1 MNIRI
6 IKTDKKAKQAA
17 AKFQTENKLDNHKNS
32 EDHFR
37 LEDAFVNRYRNKK
50 ANFGFNGLGELVF
63 YRTYSR
69 PLPHNPKQKESF
81 CDTVKRVVE
90 GCYEIQRRHSVKIH
104 VPWDYKKAQNS
115 AQEMFQRIWDFK
127 FLPPGRG
134 LWMMGTEFMWTRG
147 SAALNNC
154 GFVSTVDVDS
164 EPAEPFCF
172 LMDMSMLGVGVGFD
186 TKGAGKML
194 IKRPSDNTFTHVVDD
209 SREGW
214 VESLRILINSYSTNN
229 RDGTP
234 EFDYSKI
241 RKEDEPIKGFGG
253 KAAGPGI
260 LMNLHKMFRNHFDS
274 KIGQSLDSVDIVDLM
289 NYIGKCVVAGN
300 VRRCL
305 PKGTLIHLKRG
316 LTPIEKVQVGDL
328 VLTADG
334 YHPVAENVQQGIQN
348 VITINSQ
355 LGQFRCT
362 EKHRIAVMTGI
373 GEYGWKRANQLKP
386 GDKMV
391 FVDNM
396 IPGTATVLPGYS
408 DMSTRGTKLAI
419 PGLTG
424 DVSWFIGMIH
434 GDGYV
439 YNGRSYKNKKRHG
452 ASVAVAFNRDQ
463 YHDAIL
469 EKVKEGFG
477 AFGFTPRDHKSNDN
491 CHKLRVTSSKL
502 SEYFSK
508 NFKKARK
515 PLDVPE
521 CIRLGTP
528 EIRSA
533 YLAGLL
539 DSDGSTKNRPTT
551 LVSSVYKNFIRQVQ
565 AVYSSL
571 GIPTKLK
578 LRCEA
583 EGNSQA
589 KWELSLVG
597 EFAIN
602 KFLEIIQ
609 PWAVKQL
616 RETAHSGHDFGF
628 PSSWINRETVDY
640 GRSWSPDQSQMTY
653 NRAVLCEA
661 QTKSLIP
668 VEIES
673 IVDEGVA
680 VETYDLSVPDRS
692 EFVAEGLLVHNTAEI
707 AFGEYDDEQYSSMK
721 NCMKTLLPEDYSK
734 WYQVTGRLYSESAK
748 NNTQVAAQL
757 NDFIDNETFV
767 IPIERL
773 VPAIEIFNKLNSH
786 RWASNNSIFAKV
798 GMDYTN
804 VAQQIQVNGEPGLI
818 YLDNVRD
825 YGRMIDGKRPGI
837 DGRVA
842 GSNPCLAGNMR
853 LFTSNGYKTIEELW
867 AQGGYQEYDGSPTI
881 AKHGQLDI
889 INRNGLVP
897 ATNVYRTS
905 EEAEIFRVQLS
916 DGQHIDATVNHRF
929 IVVDGD
935 NEIRFDLKD
944 LTPGLKLPLSQF
956 SSFGCH
962 DDPDYAILAGWVIGD
977 GSLSPQRDGQVTA
990 HVTCY
995 QSDIEDVLPILSVS
1009 LSRLYTAHNKPSN
1022 QNPGFRPWD
1031 RVQEHFDHQ
1040 QSGIRSNVLGRLLK
1054 SDGVVPGNKH
1064 QIPSSIWSGN
1074 KPTIAAFL
1082 RGLFGADGS
1091 VQINDKRSCVSVR
1104 LPSIAKSLLN
1114 DCQLL
1119 LTQFGISS
1127 SVSLRR
1133 KSRIVMMNDGKGGKK
1148 PYVSKDMYELIISG
1162 RHNVELFGREIGF
1175 MQPHKQERLC
1185 EWLET
1190 HKGSANSKPRT
1201 TVRICSIDYVG
1212 KKPTYCLT
1220 EVGSHELAVNGVG
1233 IGNCVEQSLESY
1245 ELCVSGNTKIQLRSG
1260 IRNIESLIGQSVEVW
1275 NGDGWSTVTPRITGQ
1290 NRELYRVHLS
1300 DGSYLDTT
1308 SNHGWSVRP
1317 VGKRVYRRVETLNL
1331 QTGDRVQSFTLAVE
1345 PSYGLHEKN
1354 AFEMG
1359 YTIGDGYIDQKGRYP
1374 MAVACGH
1381 KAKLQQLSMKG
1392 RWYKPQIKEGY
1403 SDLYHRINLS
1413 DSVTVEQAIELRNKE
1428 AGLPEWV
1435 MSFDRESILQFIAGW
1450 IESDGTVCKQ
1460 KNTEGYRIYGLEAK
1474 IRDAQLLLR
1483 RIGINHATVNFCHPA
1498 GQQTNK
1504 GIRKNDLWY
1513 IQIPSFESGEIPT
1526 RVKKAVKIGSRIRK
1540 NPRYPDRKIDMAKKQ
1555 YVERVEKLEG
1565 LHTTYCF
1572 NEPDNHMGVFGN
1584 SITYQCNLVETFPA
1598 NHENAEDYMRTL
1610 KFAYLYAKTVT
1621 LLPTHN
1627 ARTNQVTL
1635 RNRRIGL
1642 SQSGIIQA
1650 FAKFGRRAMLQDF
1663 CDAGY
1668 NEIKRWDNIY
1678 SEWLCVTQSIKVTS
1692 VKPSGCRPWHALT
1705 TTSGGILTLE
1715 ELFEVSGHQVDQQWC
1730 DMPDGLFAVQ
1740 GDSHL
1745 RPITSEDGSNVCV
1758 ATVTDRITKT
1768 YDNGIS
1774 DIITIK
1780 LSHNIE
1786 LESTPNHQ
1794 WFVSHRYVRSKK
1806 HRYELCNKWKRA
1818 DQIEPDDVIH
1828 VEPGVYESF
1837 EHSKLI
1843 KLGNRSVVMR
1853 GGKSYSIKQPTAMN
1867 PDLAW
1872 LLGYMWGDGSQSYS
1886 KYRMR
1891 YSDEHLFNLHKAQ
1904 RIILDQF
1911 GLETSIKPASQGR
1924 NSYQLEVGSKE
1935 LWHWLLINDCLKIK
1949 SNHDLVPKCVRA
1961 SGHEDII
1968 AFLAGLCDSDGCIGR
1983 RHNDQYAILTM
1994 AGKMFAKHIQDV
2006 ALTVGIVFSRS
2017 LNSAGENFQQ
2027 EKSMWSLSSMK
2038 TTLKDRFE
2046 YFKKHCNKVQEKS
2059 ADVPWSH
2066 ELGQPSRILGK
2077 VLKIGKGVR
2086 QRTYDVEVENSHWY
2100 YAGAVKSHNTV
2111 SLLVGATPGIH
2122 NPEARHYWRR
2132 VRIAKNNPLVKILA
2146 DAGYHIEPVISDPE
2160 RTVVVK
2166 FAVSDSRVKP
2176 VGETTIWE
2184 QMANAIDYQRYW
2196 ADNQVSCT
2204 VKFKS
2209 SEVDQIKLVLETYE
2223 DQIKGISFLPF
2234 SDHGYAQA
2242 PYEPCTEQEVL
2253 DYNARIKPADYSSYI
2268 LEAVGSTYC
2277 DNDSCEMPQK

>member
-1 MNIRI
+1 MNIRV
-6 IKTDKKAKQAA
+6 IKTAKKAKQAET
-17 AKFQTENKLDNHKNS
+17 KFQLENKLDDHKNS

-186 TKGAGKML
+186 TKGAGKLL

-260 LMNLHKMFRNHFDS
+260 LMNLHQMFRNHFDS

-316 LTPIEKVQVGDL
+316 LTPIEQVQVGDL

-391 FVDNM
+391 FVDSV

-439 YNGRSYKNKKRHG
+439 YNGRRYKNKKRHG
-452 ASVAVAFNRDQ
+452 ASIAVAFNRDQ

-477 AFGFTPRDHKSNDN
+477 SFGFTPRDHKSNDN

-502 SEYFSK
+502 SEYFFK

-597 EFAIN
+597 EFAIK

-640 GRSWSPDQSQMTY
+640 GRSWSPNQSQMTY
-653 NRAVLCEA
+653 NRAVLCEV

-767 IPIERL
+767 IPVERL
-773 VPAIEIFNKLNSH
+773 APAIEVFNKLNSH

-842 GSNPCLAGNMR
+842 GSNPC
-853 LFTSNGYKTIEELW
+853 
-867 AQGGYQEYDGSPTI
+867 
-881 AKHGQLDI
+881 
-889 INRNGLVP
+889 
-897 ATNVYRTS
+897 
-905 EEAEIFRVQLS
+905 
-916 DGQHIDATVNHRF
+916 
-929 IVVDGD
+929 
-935 NEIRFDLKD
+935 
-944 LTPGLKLPLSQF
+944 
-956 SSFGCH
+956 
-962 DDPDYAILAGWVIGD
+962 
-977 GSLSPQRDGQVTA
+977 
-990 HVTCY
+990 
-995 QSDIEDVLPILSVS
+995 
-1009 LSRLYTAHNKPSN
+1009 
-1022 QNPGFRPWD
+1022 
-1031 RVQEHFDHQ
+1031 
-1040 QSGIRSNVLGRLLK
+1040 
-1054 SDGVVPGNKH
+1054 
-1064 QIPSSIWSGN
+1064 
-1074 KPTIAAFL
+1074 
-1082 RGLFGADGS
+1082 
-1091 VQINDKRSCVSVR
+1091 
-1104 LPSIAKSLLN
+1104 
-1114 DCQLL
+1114 
-1119 LTQFGISS
+1119 
-1127 SVSLRR
+1127 
-1133 KSRIVMMNDGKGGKK
+1133 
-1148 PYVSKDMYELIISG
+1148 
-1162 RHNVELFGREIGF
+1162 
-1175 MQPHKQERLC
+1175 
-1185 EWLET
+1185 
-1190 HKGSANSKPRT
+1190 
-1201 TVRICSIDYVG
+1201 
-1212 KKPTYCLT
+1212 
-1220 EVGSHELAVNGVG
+1220 
-1233 IGNCVEQSLESY
+1233 VEQSLESY
-1245 ELCVSGNTKIQLRSG
+1245 EL
-1260 IRNIESLIGQSVEVW
+1260 
-1275 NGDGWSTVTPRITGQ
+1275 
-1290 NRELYRVHLS
+1290 
-1300 DGSYLDTT
+1300 
-1308 SNHGWSVRP
+1308 
-1317 VGKRVYRRVETLNL
+1317 
-1331 QTGDRVQSFTLAVE
+1331 
-1345 PSYGLHEKN
+1345 
-1354 AFEMG
+1354 
-1359 YTIGDGYIDQKGRYP
+1359 
-1374 MAVACGH
+1374 
-1381 KAKLQQLSMKG
+1381 
-1392 RWYKPQIKEGY
+1392 
-1403 SDLYHRINLS
+1403 
-1413 DSVTVEQAIELRNKE
+1413 
-1428 AGLPEWV
+1428 
-1435 MSFDRESILQFIAGW
+1435 
-1450 IESDGTVCKQ
+1450 
-1460 KNTEGYRIYGLEAK
+1460 
-1474 IRDAQLLLR
+1474 
-1483 RIGINHATVNFCHPA
+1483 
-1498 GQQTNK
+1498 
-1504 GIRKNDLWY
+1504 
-1513 IQIPSFESGEIPT
+1513 
-1526 RVKKAVKIGSRIRK
+1526 
-1540 NPRYPDRKIDMAKKQ
+1540 
-1555 YVERVEKLEG
+1555 
-1565 LHTTYCF
+1565 
-1572 NEPDNHMGVFGN
+1572 
-1584 SITYQCNLVETFPA
+1584 CNLVETFPA

-1650 FAKFGRRAMLQDF
+1650 FAKFGRRAVLQDF

-1715 ELFEVSGHQVDQQWC
+1715 ELFEVSGHQIDQQWC

-1740 GDSHL
+1740 GDSNL
-1745 RPITSEDGSNVCV
+1745 RPITSEDESNICV

-1774 DIITIK
+1774 DIVTIK

-1853 GGKSYSIKQPTAMN
+1853 GGKSYNIKQPTAMN

-2253 DYNARIKPADYSSYI
+2253 DYNARIKSADYSSYI
-2268 LEAVGSTYC
+2268 LEAVGSSYC
-2277 DNDSCEMPQK
+2277 DNDSCELPQK